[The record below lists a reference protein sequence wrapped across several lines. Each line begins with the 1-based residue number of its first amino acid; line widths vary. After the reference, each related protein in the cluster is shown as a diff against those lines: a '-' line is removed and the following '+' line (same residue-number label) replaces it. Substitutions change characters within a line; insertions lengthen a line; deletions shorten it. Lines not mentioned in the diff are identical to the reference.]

1 MLTNIWCSFCC
12 ISIDYIQK
20 FCSKRNKMSYQKP
33 YKGIKVIDFSQG
45 VAGPYC
51 GMLMAQHGAE
61 VIKIEPVDG
70 DWARSLGQ
78 EYGEHSAFSVAAN
91 LGKKSI
97 IVDLKNKKSQPILDK
112 IIKKSDIFIE
122 GFRPGVIKRLGYDY
136 DRLKN
141 VNPKLI
147 YLSISGFG
155 QYGPMS
161 YKPAMDPVLQAF
173 TGFMSENKGPDDIPH
188 RTPVIIF
195 DMATA
200 LYATQLIS
208 ASLYARI
215 NEEFGRKIEI
225 SLMEAAAAI
234 QSIRLMSGYMEGPYT
249 HASSPSG
256 TFKTKDGWIQIIVV
270 KNHEFIKFCNAV
282 GWKKYINDK
291 RFINNAERRKHEVI
305 LSKEVQKLFIEEK
318 TDYWK
323 NLLDKFEVQ
332 NEKVQSY
339 KEFIASEQT
348 KALGLIAWLRQ
359 PTTGKAWP
367 VPNIPGMSRLADDD
381 ISSKAPSLGQH
392 TKEILKNLDYTDN
405 QIKNFLDEKV
415 IK

>member
-1 MLTNIWCSFCC
+1 
-12 ISIDYIQK
+12 
-20 FCSKRNKMSYQKP
+20 MSYQKP
-33 YKGIKVIDFSQG
+33 YKGLKVIDFSQG

-51 GMLMAQHGAE
+51 GMLLAQHGAE
-61 VIKIEPVDG
+61 VIKIEPKDG
-70 DWARSLGQ
+70 DWARNLGQ

-97 IVDLKNKKSQPILDK
+97 IIDLKNKKSQSILDK
-112 IIKKSDIFIE
+112 IIKQSDIFIE
-122 GFRPGVIKRLGYDY
+122 GFRPGVITRLGYDY
-136 DRLKN
+136 DRLKKI
-141 VNPKLI
+141 NPKLI

-155 QYGPMS
+155 QIGPMS
-161 YKPAMDPVLQAF
+161 NKPAMDPVLQAF

-195 DMATA
+195 DMTTA

-208 ASLYARI
+208 ASLYART
-215 NEEFGRKIEI
+215 NEKFGRKIEI
-225 SLMEAAAAI
+225 SLMEAAAAM

-282 GWKKYINDK
+282 GWKKFINDK
-291 RFINNAERRKHEVI
+291 RFVSNAERRKHEAI
-305 LSKEVQKLFIEEK
+305 LSREVQKLFIKEK

-323 NLLDKFEVQ
+323 NLLNDYEVQ
-332 NEKVQSY
+332 NEKVQNY
-339 KEFIASEQT
+339 KEFIESEQT
-348 KALGLIAWLRQ
+348 KALDLISWVKQ
-359 PTTGKAWP
+359 PTTGTLWP
-367 VPNIPGMSRLADDD
+367 VPNIPGMPKFTNDNLL
-381 ISSKAPSLGQH
+381 SKAPSLGQH
-392 TKEILKNLDYTDN
+392 SKEILKTLGYTDS
-405 QIKNFLDEKV
+405 QIENFISEEV

>member
-1 MLTNIWCSFCC
+1 
-12 ISIDYIQK
+12 
-20 FCSKRNKMSYQKP
+20 MSYQKP

-51 GMLMAQHGAE
+51 GMLLAQHGAE
-61 VIKIEPVDG
+61 VIKIEPKDG
-70 DWARSLGQ
+70 DWARNLGQ

-97 IVDLKNKKSQPILDK
+97 IIDLKNKKSQAILDK
-112 IIKKSDIFIE
+112 IIKQSDIFIE
-122 GFRPGVIKRLGYDY
+122 GFRPGVITRLGYDY
-136 DRLKN
+136 DRLKKI
-141 VNPKLI
+141 NPKLI

-155 QYGPMS
+155 QVGPMS
-161 YKPAMDPVLQAF
+161 HKPAMDPVLQAF

-195 DMATA
+195 DMTTA

-208 ASLYARI
+208 ASLYART
-215 NEEFGRKIEI
+215 NEKFGRKIEI
-225 SLMEAAAAI
+225 SLMEAAAAM

-270 KNHEFIKFCNAV
+270 KNHEFVKFCNAV
-282 GWKKYINDK
+282 GWRKFIKDK
-291 RFINNAERRKHEVI
+291 RFVNNAERRKHEAI
-305 LSKEVQKLFIEEK
+305 LSKEVQKLFIKEK

-323 NLLDKFEVQ
+323 NLLDNYEVQ
-332 NEKVQSY
+332 NEKVQNY
-339 KEFIASEQT
+339 KEFIQSEQT
-348 KALGLIAWLRQ
+348 KALDLISWLRQ
-359 PTTGKAWP
+359 PSTEEIWP
-367 VPNIPGMSRLADDD
+367 VPNIPGMPKFTNDDVL
-381 ISSKAPSLGQH
+381 SKAPSLGQH
-392 TKEILKNLDYTDN
+392 SKEILKSLGYKDCQIDNL
-405 QIKNFLDEKV
+405 IKDEV

>member
-1 MLTNIWCSFCC
+1 
-12 ISIDYIQK
+12 
-20 FCSKRNKMSYQKP
+20 MSYQKP
-33 YKGIKVIDFSQG
+33 YKGLKVIDFSQG

-51 GMLMAQHGAE
+51 GMLLAQHGAE
-61 VIKIEPVDG
+61 VIKIEPKDG
-70 DWARSLGQ
+70 DWARNLGQ

-97 IVDLKNKKSQPILDK
+97 IIDLKNKKSQSILDK
-112 IIKKSDIFIE
+112 IIKQSDIFIE
-122 GFRPGVIKRLGYDY
+122 GFRPGVITRLGYDY
-136 DRLKN
+136 NRLIKI
-141 VNPKLI
+141 NPKLI

-155 QYGPMS
+155 QIGPMS
-161 YKPAMDPVLQAF
+161 NKPAMDPVLQAF

-195 DMATA
+195 DMTTA

-208 ASLYARI
+208 ASLYART
-215 NEEFGRKIEI
+215 NEKFGRKIEI
-225 SLMEAAAAI
+225 SLMEAAAAM

-282 GWKKYINDK
+282 GWKKFINDK
-291 RFINNAERRKHEVI
+291 RFVSNAERRKHEAI
-305 LSKEVQKLFIEEK
+305 LSREVQKLFIKEK

-323 NLLDKFEVQ
+323 NLLDNFEVQ
-332 NEKVQSY
+332 NEKVQNY
-339 KEFIASEQT
+339 KEFIESEQT
-348 KALGLIAWLRQ
+348 KALDLISWVKQ
-359 PTTGKAWP
+359 PTTGTLWP
-367 VPNIPGMSRLADDD
+367 VPNIPGMPKFTNDNLL
-381 ISSKAPSLGQH
+381 SKAPSLGQH
-392 TKEILKNLDYTDN
+392 SKEILKSLGYTDS
-405 QIKNFLDEKV
+405 QIENFISEEV

>member
-1 MLTNIWCSFCC
+1 
-12 ISIDYIQK
+12 
-20 FCSKRNKMSYQKP
+20 MSYQKP
-33 YKGIKVIDFSQG
+33 YKGLKVIDFSQG

-51 GMLMAQHGAE
+51 GMLLAQHGAE
-61 VIKIEPVDG
+61 VIKIEPKDG
-70 DWARSLGQ
+70 DWARNLGQ

-97 IVDLKNKKSQPILDK
+97 IIDLKNKKSQSILDK
-112 IIKKSDIFIE
+112 IIKQSDIFIE
-122 GFRPGVIKRLGYDY
+122 GFRPGVITRLGYDY
-136 DRLKN
+136 NRLIKI
-141 VNPKLI
+141 NPKLI

-155 QYGPMS
+155 QIGPMS
-161 YKPAMDPVLQAF
+161 NKPAMDPVLQAF

-195 DMATA
+195 DMTTA

-215 NEEFGRKIEI
+215 NEKFGRKIEI
-225 SLMEAAAAI
+225 SLMEAAAAM

-282 GWKKYINDK
+282 GWKKFINDK
-291 RFINNAERRKHEVI
+291 RFVSNAERRKHEAI
-305 LSKEVQKLFIEEK
+305 LSREVQKLFIKEK

-323 NLLDKFEVQ
+323 NLLNDYEVQ
-332 NEKVQSY
+332 NEKVQNY
-339 KEFIASEQT
+339 KEFIESEQT
-348 KALGLIAWLRQ
+348 KALDLISWLKQ
-359 PTTGKAWP
+359 PTTGTLWP
-367 VPNIPGMSRLADDD
+367 VPNIPGMPKFTNDNAL
-381 ISSKAPSLGQH
+381 SKAPSLGQH
-392 TKEILKNLDYTDN
+392 SKQILKSLGYTDSE
-405 QIKNFLDEKV
+405 IENFISEEV

>member
-1 MLTNIWCSFCC
+1 
-12 ISIDYIQK
+12 
-20 FCSKRNKMSYQKP
+20 MSYQKP
-33 YKGIKVIDFSQG
+33 YKGLKVIDFSQG

-51 GMLMAQHGAE
+51 GMLLAQHGAE
-61 VIKIEPVDG
+61 VIKIEPKDG
-70 DWARSLGQ
+70 DWARNLGQ

-97 IVDLKNKKSQPILDK
+97 IIDLKNKKSQSILDK
-112 IIKKSDIFIE
+112 IIKQSDIFIE
-122 GFRPGVIKRLGYDY
+122 GFRPGVITRLGYDY
-136 DRLKN
+136 NRLIKI
-141 VNPKLI
+141 NPKLI

-155 QYGPMS
+155 QTGPMS
-161 YKPAMDPVLQAF
+161 HKPAMDPVLQAF

-195 DMATA
+195 DMTTA

-215 NEEFGRKIEI
+215 NEKFGRKIEI
-225 SLMEAAAAI
+225 SLMEAAAAM

-282 GWKKYINDK
+282 GWKKFINDK
-291 RFINNAERRKHEVI
+291 RFVNNAERRKHEAI
-305 LSKEVQKLFIEEK
+305 LSREVQKLFIKEK

-323 NLLDKFEVQ
+323 NLLDNFEVQ
-332 NEKVQSY
+332 NEKVQNY
-339 KEFIASEQT
+339 KEFIESEQT
-348 KALGLIAWLRQ
+348 KALDLISWVKQ
-359 PTTGKAWP
+359 PTTGTLWP
-367 VPNIPGMSRLADDD
+367 VPNIPGMPKFTNDNLL
-381 ISSKAPSLGQH
+381 SKAPSLGQH
-392 TKEILKNLDYTDN
+392 SKEILKSLGYTDS
-405 QIKNFLDEKV
+405 QIENFISEEV

>member
-1 MLTNIWCSFCC
+1 
-12 ISIDYIQK
+12 
-20 FCSKRNKMSYQKP
+20 MSYQKP
-33 YKGIKVIDFSQG
+33 FKGLKVIDFSQG

-51 GMLMAQHGAE
+51 GMLLAQHGAE
-61 VIKIEPVDG
+61 VIKVEPKDG
-70 DWARSLGQ
+70 DWARNLGQ

-97 IVDLKNKKSQPILDK
+97 IIDLKNKKSQTILDK
-112 IIKKSDIFIE
+112 IIKQSDIFIE
-122 GFRPGVIKRLGYDY
+122 GFRPGVISRLGYNY
-136 DRLKN
+136 DRLKKI
-141 VNPKLI
+141 NPKLI

-155 QYGPMS
+155 QTGPMS
-161 YKPAMDPVLQAF
+161 HKPAMDPVLQAF

-195 DMATA
+195 DMTTA

-208 ASLYARI
+208 ASLYART
-215 NEEFGRKIEI
+215 NEKFGRKIEI
-225 SLMEAAAAI
+225 SLMEAAAAM

-282 GWKKYINDK
+282 GWKKFINDK
-291 RFINNAERRKHEVI
+291 RFVSNAERRKHEAI
-305 LSKEVQKLFIEEK
+305 LSREVQKLFIKEK

-323 NLLDKFEVQ
+323 NLLNDYEVQ
-332 NEKVQSY
+332 NEKVQNY
-339 KEFIASEQT
+339 KEFIESEQT
-348 KALGLIAWLRQ
+348 KALNLISWLKQ
-359 PTTGKAWP
+359 PTTGTLWP
-367 VPNIPGMSRLADDD
+367 VPNIPGMPKLEDSD
-381 ISSKAPSLGQH
+381 ILSKAPSLGQH
-392 TKEILKNLDYTDN
+392 SKEILKSLGYTDS
-405 QIKNFLDEKV
+405 QIENFISEQV

>member
-1 MLTNIWCSFCC
+1 
-12 ISIDYIQK
+12 
-20 FCSKRNKMSYQKP
+20 MSCQKP
-33 YKGIKVIDFSQG
+33 YKGLKVIDFSQG

-51 GMLMAQHGAE
+51 GMLLAQHGAE
-61 VIKIEPVDG
+61 VIKIEPKDG
-70 DWARSLGQ
+70 DWARNLGQ

-97 IVDLKNKKSQPILDK
+97 IVDLKNKRSKPILDK
-112 IIKKSDIFIE
+112 IIKQSDIFIE

-136 DRLKN
+136 NRLKN
-141 VNPKLI
+141 INPKLI

-155 QYGPMS
+155 QDGPMNH
-161 YKPAMDPVLQAF
+161 KPAMDPVIQAF

-208 ASLYARI
+208 TSLYARI
-215 NEEFGRKIEI
+215 NENLGRKIEI

-234 QSIRLMSGYMEGPYT
+234 QVIRLMSGYMEGPYS

-282 GWKKYINDK
+282 GWKKFIKDK
-291 RFINNAERRKHEVI
+291 RFINNAERRKHEEI
-305 LSKEVQKLFIEEK
+305 LSREVQNLFINEK

-323 NLLDKFEVQ
+323 NLLDKYEVQ
-332 NEKVQSY
+332 NEKVQNY
-339 KEFIASEQT
+339 REFIESKQT
-348 KALGLIAWLRQ
+348 KALNLISWLKQ
-359 PTTGKAWP
+359 PTTGEIWP
-367 VPNIPGMSRLADDD
+367 VPNIPGMPQFTDDD
-381 ISSKAPSLGQH
+381 VLSKAPSLGQH
-392 TKEILKNLDYTDN
+392 TEEIIKSLGYTDSQLEDFIN
-405 QIKNFLDEKV
+405 NEVVK
-415 IK
+415 

>member
-1 MLTNIWCSFCC
+1 
-12 ISIDYIQK
+12 
-20 FCSKRNKMSYQKP
+20 MSYQKP
-33 YKGIKVIDFSQG
+33 YKGLKVIDFSQG

-51 GMLMAQHGAE
+51 GMLLAQHGAE
-61 VIKIEPVDG
+61 VIKIEPKDG
-70 DWARSLGQ
+70 DWARNLGQ

-97 IVDLKNKKSQPILDK
+97 IIDLKNKKSQSILDK
-112 IIKKSDIFIE
+112 IIKQSDIFIE
-122 GFRPGVIKRLGYDY
+122 GFRPGVITRLGYDY
-136 DRLKN
+136 NRLIKI
-141 VNPKLI
+141 NPKLI

-155 QYGPMS
+155 QIGPMS
-161 YKPAMDPVLQAF
+161 NKPAMDPVLQAF

-195 DMATA
+195 DMTTA

-215 NEEFGRKIEI
+215 NEKFGRKIEI
-225 SLMEAAAAI
+225 SLMEAAAAM

-282 GWKKYINDK
+282 GWKKFINDK
-291 RFINNAERRKHEVI
+291 RFVSNAERRKHEAI
-305 LSKEVQKLFIEEK
+305 LSREVQKLFIKEK
-318 TDYWK
+318 TEYWK
-323 NLLDKFEVQ
+323 NLLNDYEVQ
-332 NEKVQSY
+332 NEKVQNY
-339 KEFIASEQT
+339 KEFIESEQT
-348 KALGLIAWLRQ
+348 KALDLISWVKQ
-359 PTTGKAWP
+359 PTTGTLWP
-367 VPNIPGMSRLADDD
+367 VPNIPGMPKFTNDNLL
-381 ISSKAPSLGQH
+381 SKAPSLGQH
-392 TKEILKNLDYTDN
+392 SKEILKSLGYTDS
-405 QIKNFLDEKV
+405 QIENFISEEV

>member
-1 MLTNIWCSFCC
+1 
-12 ISIDYIQK
+12 
-20 FCSKRNKMSYQKP
+20 MSYQKP
-33 YKGIKVIDFSQG
+33 YKGLKVVDFSQG

-51 GMLMAQHGAE
+51 GMLLAQHGAE
-61 VIKIEPVDG
+61 VIKIEPKDG
-70 DWARSLGQ
+70 DWARNLGQ

-97 IVDLKNKKSQPILDK
+97 IVDLKNTKSQPVLDT

-136 DRLKN
+136 DRLKKI
-141 VNPKLI
+141 NPKLI

-155 QYGPMS
+155 QNGPMS
-161 YKPAMDPVLQAF
+161 YKPAMDPVIQAF

-195 DMATA
+195 DMTTA

-208 ASLYARI
+208 TSLYARI
-215 NEEFGRKIEI
+215 NEKFGRKIEI
-225 SLMEAAAAI
+225 SLMEAAAAM

-282 GWKKYINDK
+282 GWKKFINDK
-291 RFINNAERRKHEVI
+291 RFVSNAERRKHEAI
-305 LSKEVQKLFIEEK
+305 LSREVQKLFIKEK
-318 TDYWK
+318 TEYWK
-323 NLLDKFEVQ
+323 NLLNDYEVQ
-332 NEKVQSY
+332 NEKVQNY
-339 KEFIASEQT
+339 KEFIESEQT
-348 KALGLIAWLRQ
+348 KALDLISWLKQ
-359 PTTGKAWP
+359 PTTGALWP
-367 VPNIPGMSRLADDD
+367 VPNIPGMPRLEDSD
-381 ISSKAPSLGQH
+381 ILSKAPSLGQH
-392 TKEILKNLDYTDN
+392 TKEILKSLGYKDC
-405 QIKNFLDEKV
+405 QIEVLIEEEV